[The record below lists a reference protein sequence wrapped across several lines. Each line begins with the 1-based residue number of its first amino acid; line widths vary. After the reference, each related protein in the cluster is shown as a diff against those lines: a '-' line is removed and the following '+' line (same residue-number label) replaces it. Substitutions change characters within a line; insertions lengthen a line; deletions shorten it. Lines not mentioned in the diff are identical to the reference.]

1 MSLPAKTIEIIYLFL
16 FIFAHGVLIMNT
28 FRTTQYVLDDVFVRF
43 WNSLSFARTSNRNLE
58 GDFKNLRFATGQ
70 TLDYRLEERYL
81 GGEGASATA
90 EARVQVI
97 RPLTISKQ
105 YRIMLEYTG
114 FNLTFDRARDEP
126 YLAMANEPRA
136 KRLGNMVERFIA
148 DEFQTKT
155 YQAVGTPGVPV
166 DFNTILSAD
175 AYMTELAIPEDGK
188 RYAGVAPRVAANLSN
203 DLFNTFNNTVNTG
216 ALIDGFIGHL
226 SGFDFF
232 KTNFLKRQI
241 AGAGQAGGSPPAGFK
256 LGGTVTNGPIT
267 GGNTISVT
275 GLVASTLAFAKGDI
289 IEVDDAAGV
298 FMVNPL
304 TYESLEQRAQFVV
317 TEDVISSGG
326 GTADIP
332 VNPTIVISG
341 ARQNI
346 SAAIPNGAQM
356 LLRDSHNVSLAY
368 HNQAIVF
375 AAPPIKELRG
385 GVEAVTRYSDL
396 YKLAMTYTLGAD
408 IRNYEQLDRID
419 VICGVAINPEF
430 AVRICS

>member
-1 MSLPAKTIEIIYLFL
+1 MANLF
-16 FIFAHGVLIMNT
+16 
-28 FRTTQYVLDDVFVRF
+28 RETQYVLDDVFVRF

-81 GGEGASATA
+81 GGEGASATS

-97 RPLTISKQ
+97 RPLSITKQ
-105 YRIMLEYTG
+105 FRIMLEYTG
-114 FNLTFDRARDEP
+114 FELTFDRARDEP
-126 YLAMANEPRA
+126 YLEMANAPRA
-136 KRLGNMVERFIA
+136 KRLGNQVENFIA
-148 DEFQTKT
+148 SQFQTQT

-188 RYAGVAPRVAANLSN
+188 RYCGVGPRIAANLSN

-216 ALIDGFIGHL
+216 ALIDGFVGHL

-232 KTNFLKRQI
+232 KTNFLTRQI
-241 AGAGQAGGSPPAGFK
+241 AGAGQAGGSPPAGF
-256 LGGTVTNGPIT
+256 LLAGTVTNGPIV

-275 GLVASTLAFAKGDI
+275 GLGQSPGTVVFNVGDI
-289 IEVDDAAGV
+289 VEVDDSAGV

-304 TYESLEQRAQFVV
+304 TYDALEQRAQFVV
-317 TEDVISSGG
+317 TAQVVTSNGS
-326 GTADIP
+326 TADIP
-332 VNPTIVISG
+332 VNPTIIVG
-341 ARQNI
+341 PDARQNI
-346 SAAIPNGAQM
+346 SAPIPNGAQM
-356 LLRDSHNVSLAY
+356 LLRASHNVSLAY
-368 HNQAIVF
+368 HTQAIVF

>member
-1 MSLPAKTIEIIYLFL
+1 MANLF
-16 FIFAHGVLIMNT
+16 
-28 FRTTQYVLDDVFVRF
+28 RETQYVLDDVFVRF
-43 WNSLSFARTSNRNLE
+43 WNSLSFARTANRNLE

-81 GGEGASATA
+81 AGEGASATA
-90 EARVQVI
+90 EARVQII
-97 RPLTISKQ
+97 RPLSITKQ
-105 YRIMLEYTG
+105 FRTMIEYTG

-126 YLAMANEPRA
+126 YLEMANAPRA
-136 KRLGNMVERFIA
+136 KRLANLVEKFIA
-148 DEFQTKT
+148 SEFQTKT

-188 RYAGVAPRVAANLSN
+188 RYSGIGPRIAANLSN
-203 DLFNTFNNTVNTG
+203 DLYTTFNNTVNTG
-216 ALIDGFIGHL
+216 ALIDGFVGHL

-232 KTNFLKRQI
+232 KTNFLSRQI
-241 AGAGQAGGSPPAGFK
+241 AGAGQAGGTPPAGFN
-256 LGGTVTNGPIT
+256 LAGTVTNGPIV

-275 GLVASTLAFAKGDI
+275 GLIPSVVAFNIGDI

-304 TYESLEQRAQFVV
+304 TYDALEQRAQFVV
-317 TEDVISSGG
+317 TATVIATGG

-332 VNPTIVISG
+332 VNPTIVIDG

-356 LLRDSHNVSLAY
+356 LLRNSHNVSLAY
-368 HNQAIVF
+368 HTQAVVF

-396 YKLAMTYTLGAD
+396 YKLAMTYSLGAD

>member
-1 MSLPAKTIEIIYLFL
+1 MAN
-16 FIFAHGVLIMNT
+16 V
-28 FRTTQYVLDDVFVRF
+28 FRETQYVLDDVFVRF
-43 WNSLSFARTSNRNLE
+43 WNSLAFARTANRNLE

-81 GGEGASATA
+81 AGEGATATS

-97 RPLTISKQ
+97 RPLSITKQ
-105 YRIMLEYTG
+105 FRTMIEYTG

-126 YLAMANEPRA
+126 YLEMANAPRA
-136 KRLGNMVERFIA
+136 KRLANLVEKFIA
-148 DEFQTKT
+148 DEFVQQT

-166 DFNTILSAD
+166 DFNTILTAD

-188 RYAGVAPRVAANLSN
+188 RYGAVAPRTVASLSN
-203 DLFNTFNNTVNTG
+203 DLYNVFNMTVNTG

-232 KTNFLKRQI
+232 KTNFLMRQI
-241 AGAGQAGGSPPAGFK
+241 SGAGGTSGAPPAGFK
-256 LGGTVTNGPIT
+256 SGGTVTGGPVS
-267 GGNTISVT
+267 GGTALALIN
-275 GLVASTLAFAKGDI
+275 LVASDLVFRKGDI
-289 IEVDDAAGV
+289 IEVSDADGV
-298 FMVNPL
+298 FMINPL

-317 TEDVISSGG
+317 TADVISTVG
-326 GTADIP
+326 GTATVPISP
-332 VNPTIVISG
+332 AIIVSG

-346 SAAIPNGAQM
+346 SAPIPNGAQIW
-356 LLRDSHNVSLAY
+356 LRDDHNVSLAY
-368 HNQAIVF
+368 HTQALVF

-396 YKLAMTYTLGAD
+396 YKLAMTYSLGAD

>member
-1 MSLPAKTIEIIYLFL
+1 MTTNLF
-16 FIFAHGVLIMNT
+16 
-28 FRTTQYVLDDVFVRF
+28 RESQYVLDDVFVRF

-90 EARVQVI
+90 EARVQII
-97 RPLTISKQ
+97 RPLTIRKQ
-105 YRIMLEYTG
+105 FRIMLEYTG

-126 YLAMANEPRA
+126 YLEMANAPRA

-148 DEFQTKT
+148 EEFQTKT
-155 YQAVGTPGVPV
+155 YQAVGTPGIPV

-188 RYAGVAPRVAANLSN
+188 RYSGVGPRIAANLSN
-203 DLFNTFNNTVNTG
+203 DLYNTFNNTVNTG

-241 AGAGQAGGSPPAGFK
+241 AGAGQLGGSPPAGFL
-256 LGGTVTNGPIT
+256 LGGTVTNGPISS
-267 GGNTISVT
+267 GNTISVE
-275 GLVASTLAFAKGDI
+275 GLGQAASTLVFRLGDI
-289 IEVDDAAGV
+289 IEIDDDSEV

-304 TYESLEQRAQFVV
+304 TYEALEQRAQFVV
-317 TEDVISSGG
+317 TADVISADGD
-326 GTADIP
+326 TADIP
-332 VNPTIVISG
+332 VNPTIVVDG

-346 SAAIPNGAQM
+346 SAVIPDGAQI
-356 LLRDSHNVSLAY
+356 LLRASHNVSLAY
-368 HNQAIVF
+368 HTQAVVF

-396 YKLAMTYTLGAD
+396 YKLAMTYSLGAD

>member
-1 MSLPAKTIEIIYLFL
+1 MAN
-16 FIFAHGVLIMNT
+16 V
-28 FRTTQYVLDDVFVRF
+28 FRETQYVLDDVFVRF
-43 WNSLSFARTSNRNLE
+43 WNSLSFARTANRNLE

-81 GGEGASATA
+81 AGEGATATA
-90 EARVQVI
+90 EARVQII
-97 RPLTISKQ
+97 RPLSITKQ
-105 YRIMLEYTG
+105 FRTMIEYTG

-126 YLAMANEPRA
+126 YLEMANAPRA
-136 KRLGNMVERFIA
+136 KRLANLVEKFIA
-148 DEFQTKT
+148 NEFQTKT

-188 RYAGVAPRVAANLSN
+188 RFCGVSPRVAANLSN
-203 DLFNTFNNTVNTG
+203 DLYTTFNNTVNTG
-216 ALIDGFIGHL
+216 ALIDGFVGHL

-232 KTNFLKRQI
+232 KTNFLMRQI

-275 GLVASTLAFAKGDI
+275 GLVVSTLAFRKGDI
-289 IEVDDAAGV
+289 IEIADAAGV

-304 TYESLEQRAQFVV
+304 TYDSLEQRAQFVV
-317 TEDVISSGG
+317 TADVTSTGG

-332 VNPTIVISG
+332 VNPTIVIDG

-346 SAAIPNGAQM
+346 SAAIPNGAQI

-368 HNQAIVF
+368 HTQAVVF

-396 YKLAMTYTLGAD
+396 YKLAMTYSLGAD

>member
-1 MSLPAKTIEIIYLFL
+1 MAN
-16 FIFAHGVLIMNT
+16 V
-28 FRTTQYVLDDVFVRF
+28 FRETQYVLDDVFVRF
-43 WNSLSFARTSNRNLE
+43 WNSLSFARTANRNLE
-58 GDFKNLRFATGQ
+58 GDFKNLTFATGQ
-70 TLDYRLEERYL
+70 TIDYRLEERYL
-81 GGEGASATA
+81 AGEGATATS

-105 YRIMLEYTG
+105 FRTMIEYTG

-126 YLAMANEPRA
+126 YLEMANAPRA
-136 KRLGNMVERFIA
+136 KRLANMVEKFIA
-148 DEFQTKT
+148 SEFQTKT

-188 RYAGVAPRVAANLSN
+188 RYSGVGPRIAANLSN
-203 DLFNTFNNTVNTG
+203 DLYNTFNNTVNTG

-232 KTNFLKRQI
+232 KTNFLGRQI
-241 AGAGQAGGSPPAGFK
+241 AGAGQAGGAPPAGFK
-256 LGGTVTNGPIT
+256 LAGTVTNGPII

-275 GLVASTLAFAKGDI
+275 GLVPSVVAFNIGDI
-289 IEVDDAAGV
+289 IEVDDSAGV

-304 TYESLEQRAQFVV
+304 TYDALEQRAQFVV
-317 TEDVISSGG
+317 TETVIASGG

-332 VNPTIVISG
+332 VNPTIVIDG

-368 HNQAIVF
+368 HTQAIVF

-396 YKLAMTYTLGAD
+396 YKLAMTYSLGAD

>member
-1 MSLPAKTIEIIYLFL
+1 MAN
-16 FIFAHGVLIMNT
+16 V
-28 FRTTQYVLDDVFVRF
+28 FRETQYVLDDVFVRF
-43 WNSLSFARTSNRNLE
+43 WNSLSFARTANRNLE
-58 GDFKNLRFATGQ
+58 GDFKNLKFATGQ

-81 GGEGASATA
+81 AGEGASATA

-97 RPLTISKQ
+97 RPLSITKQ
-105 YRIMLEYTG
+105 FRTMIEYTG

-126 YLAMANEPRA
+126 YLEMANAPRA
-136 KRLGNMVERFIA
+136 KRLANLVEGFIA
-148 DEFQTKT
+148 RDNFQKQT

-166 DFNTILSAD
+166 DFNTILTAD

-188 RYAGVAPRVAANLSN
+188 RYCGVGPRIAASLSN
-203 DLFNTFNNTVNTG
+203 DLYTTFNNTVNTG
-216 ALIDGFIGHL
+216 ALIDGFVGHL

-232 KTNFLKRQI
+232 KTNFLARQV
-241 AGAGQAGGSPPAGFK
+241 AGAGQLGGSPPAGF
-256 LGGTVTNGPIT
+256 LLAGTVTNGPISS
-267 GGNTISVT
+267 GNTISVE
-275 GLVASTLAFAKGDI
+275 GLGQAPGTLVFREGDI
-289 IEVDDAAGV
+289 IEVDDDSEV

-317 TEDVISSGG
+317 TEDVVSADGD
-326 GTADIP
+326 TADIP
-332 VNPTIVISG
+332 VNPTIVVSG

-346 SAAIPNGAQM
+346 SQAIPDGAQM
-356 LLRDSHNVSLAY
+356 LLRASHNVSLAY
-368 HNQAIVF
+368 HTQAIVF

-396 YKLAMTYTLGAD
+396 YKLAMTYSLGAD

>member
-1 MSLPAKTIEIIYLFL
+1 MAN
-16 FIFAHGVLIMNT
+16 V
-28 FRTTQYVLDDVFVRF
+28 FRETQYVLDDVFVRF

-70 TLDYRLEERYL
+70 TIDYRLEERYL
-81 GGEGASATA
+81 AGEGASATA
-90 EARVQVI
+90 EARVQIV

-105 YRIMLEYTG
+105 FRTMIEYTG

-126 YLAMANEPRA
+126 YLEMANAPRA
-136 KRLGNMVERFIA
+136 KRLANMVEGFIA
-148 DEFQTKT
+148 RDNFWPQT

-166 DFNTILSAD
+166 DFNTILTAD

-188 RYAGVAPRVAANLSN
+188 RFCGVMPRVAANLSN
-203 DLFNTFNNTVNTG
+203 DLFNTFNMTVNTG

-232 KTNFLKRQI
+232 KTNFLGRQV
-241 AGAGQAGGSPPAGFK
+241 AGLGQAGGTPPAGFL
-256 LGGTVTNGPIT
+256 LGGIVTNGPIV
-267 GGNTISVT
+267 GGNTISVGSLGQAPGT
-275 GLVASTLAFAKGDI
+275 VVFNAGDI
-289 IEVDDAAGV
+289 IEVDDSAGV
-298 FMVNPL
+298 FMINPL
-304 TYESLEQRAQFVV
+304 TYEPLAQRAQFVV
-317 TEDVISSGG
+317 TAQVITADGA
-326 GTADIP
+326 TADIP
-332 VNPTIVISG
+332 VNPTIVIDG
-341 ARQNI
+341 PRQNI
-346 SAAIPNGAQM
+346 SAAIPNGAQI
-356 LLRDSHNVSLAY
+356 LLRASHNVSLAY
-368 HNQAIVF
+368 HTQAVVF

-396 YKLAMTYTLGAD
+396 YKLSMTYSLGAD

>member
-1 MSLPAKTIEIIYLFL
+1 MAN
-16 FIFAHGVLIMNT
+16 V
-28 FRTTQYVLDDVFVRF
+28 FRETQYVLDDVFVRF
-43 WNSLSFARTSNRNLE
+43 WNSLSFARTANRNLE

-81 GGEGASATA
+81 AGEGATATA
-90 EARVQVI
+90 EARVQII
-97 RPLTISKQ
+97 RPLSITKQ
-105 YRIMLEYTG
+105 FRTMIEYTG

-126 YLAMANEPRA
+126 YLEMANAPRA
-136 KRLGNMVERFIA
+136 KRLANLVEKFIA
-148 DEFQTKT
+148 NEFQTKT

-166 DFNTILSAD
+166 DFNTILNAD

-188 RYAGVAPRVAANLSN
+188 RFSGIGPRIAANLSN
-203 DLFNTFNNTVNTG
+203 DLYNTFNNTVNTG
-216 ALIDGFIGHL
+216 ALIDGFVGHL

-232 KTNFLKRQI
+232 KTNFLSRQI
-241 AGAGQAGGSPPAGFK
+241 AGAGQAGGAPPAGFK
-256 LGGTVTNGPIT
+256 LGGTVTNGPIV

-275 GLVASTLAFAKGDI
+275 GLIPSVVAFNIGDI
-289 IEVDDAAGV
+289 IEIDDAAGV

-304 TYESLEQRAQFVV
+304 TYDALEQRAQFVV
-317 TEDVISSGG
+317 TATVIASGG

-332 VNPTIVISG
+332 VNPTIVIDG

-346 SAAIPNGAQM
+346 SAAIPNGAQI

-368 HNQAIVF
+368 HTQAVVF

-396 YKLAMTYTLGAD
+396 YKLAMTYSLGAD

>member
-1 MSLPAKTIEIIYLFL
+1 MAN
-16 FIFAHGVLIMNT
+16 V
-28 FRTTQYVLDDVFVRF
+28 FRETQYVLDDVFVRF
-43 WNSLSFARTSNRNLE
+43 WNSLSLARTANRNLE

-81 GGEGASATA
+81 AGEGATATA
-90 EARVQVI
+90 EARVQII
-97 RPLTISKQ
+97 RPLSITKQ
-105 YRIMLEYTG
+105 FRTMIEYTG

-126 YLAMANEPRA
+126 YLEMANAPRA
-136 KRLGNMVERFIA
+136 KRLANLVEKFIA
-148 DEFQTKT
+148 SEFQTQT

-188 RYAGVAPRVAANLSN
+188 RFSGVGPRIAANLSN
-203 DLFNTFNNTVNTG
+203 DLYTTFNNTVNTG
-216 ALIDGFIGHL
+216 ALIDGFVGHL

-232 KTNFLKRQI
+232 KTNFFTRQI
-241 AGAGQAGGSPPAGFK
+241 AGLGETGGSPPAGFK
-256 LGGTVTNGPIT
+256 LGGIVTNGPIT
-267 GGNTISVT
+267 GGNTISVS
-275 GLVASTLAFAKGDI
+275 GVVASDVVFKKGDI
-289 IEVDDAAGV
+289 IEIADAAGV

-304 TYESLEQRAQFVV
+304 TYDSLSQRAQFVV
-317 TEDVISSGG
+317 TADVTSTGG

-332 VNPTIVISG
+332 VNPTIVIDG

-346 SAAIPNGAQM
+346 SAAIPNGAQI
-356 LLRDSHNVSLAY
+356 LLSDDHNVSIAY
-368 HNQAIVF
+368 HTQAIVF

-396 YKLAMTYTLGAD
+396 YKLAMTYSLGAD

-430 AVRICS
+430 AVRIRS

>member
-1 MSLPAKTIEIIYLFL
+1 MANLF
-16 FIFAHGVLIMNT
+16 
-28 FRTTQYVLDDVFVRF
+28 RETQYVLDDVFVRF

-97 RPLTISKQ
+97 RPLSITKQ
-105 YRIMLEYTG
+105 FRIMLEYTG

-126 YLAMANEPRA
+126 YLEMANAPRA

-148 DEFQTKT
+148 SEFQTKT

-166 DFNTILSAD
+166 DFNTILAAD

-188 RYAGVAPRVAANLSN
+188 RYSAVSPRVAANLSN
-203 DLFNTFNNTVNTG
+203 DLYNTFNNTVNTG
-216 ALIDGFIGHL
+216 ALIDGFVGHL

-232 KTNFLKRQI
+232 KTNFLTRQI
-241 AGAGQAGGSPPAGFK
+241 AGAGQAGGTPPAGFK
-256 LGGTVTNGPIT
+256 LGGTVTNGPIV

-275 GLVASTLAFAKGDI
+275 GLVPSVVAFNVGDI
-289 IEVDDAAGV
+289 IEIDEDAGV

-304 TYESLEQRAQFVV
+304 TYEPLEQRAQFVV
-317 TEDVISSGG
+317 TATVIASGG

-332 VNPTIVISG
+332 VNPTIVIDG

-346 SAAIPNGAQM
+346 SAAIPNGAQI

-368 HNQAIVF
+368 HTQAVVF

-396 YKLAMTYTLGAD
+396 YKLAMTYSLGAD